1 MSKKTYV
8 LDTNVLLSD
17 PDCLNSFQEHDLI
30 IPMAVLEELDRHK
43 SRSDE
48 VGRNARQ
55 ISRSLDDLRTKGSLF
70 KGVKLPP
77 GGTLKIVSISTS
89 ALEQLPVE
97 LRESK
102 VDNLIIA
109 FMLSFKDSEHILVS
123 KDINVR
129 LKCDSL
135 EIKCEDYRK
144 ARVVSNMQQM
154 YRGVEVIEVEKDEV
168 DEFYTNESH
177 EILDSTF
184 HGVKLYPNQIVVIK
198 SVVGDKT
205 TSSAITRYDEAT
217 KCLLPIQKV
226 DQVFGLKPRNKEQS
240 FSLDL
245 LFNPDIR
252 LITMTGAAGCV
263 VPETVVTT
271 VLLEKGTKI
280 SHVMNPVEGW
290 TKRPISEIK
299 DLLNKYDVYID
310 TPSGYQ
316 PVINFVDKPNKQLF
330 KVTLEDGLELTC
342 SDDHL
347 LYSDNKWILAK
358 EIFENKNVD
367 YKLSTRFGEKRVI
380 TITDEGI
387 GDCVD
392 ITVECLENHYY
403 SADITSHNCGKT
415 LLALAA
421 ALEQTK
427 GIGGAKATYN
437 KLVVTRPIQPV
448 GKELGFLPGTLEE
461 KMEPWIAPIRDNF
474 NFLIGSKKNFRVR
487 KQNQNSSYD
496 QKRSGRDDGS
506 YLSLLQEKGLIE
518 IEAITFIRGRS
529 IPDSFIIIDEA
540 QNLSVHELKTI
551 ITRVGDGTKIV
562 LTGDLEQIDNVHVD
576 AFSNGLSYAIEK
588 FKDYSIAAHVTLLKG
603 ERSEL
608 ATLASQIL

>member
-55 ISRSLDDLRTKGSLF
+55 ISRSLDDLRAKGSLF

-109 FMLSFKDSEHILVS
+109 FMLSFKGSEHILVS

-154 YRGVEVIEVEKDEV
+154 YRGVEVVEVEKDEV

-252 LITMTGAAGCV
+252 LITMTGAAGC
-263 VPETVVTT
+263 
-271 VLLEKGTKI
+271 
-280 SHVMNPVEGW
+280 
-290 TKRPISEIK
+290 
-299 DLLNKYDVYID
+299 
-310 TPSGYQ
+310 
-316 PVINFVDKPNKQLF
+316 
-330 KVTLEDGLELTC
+330 
-342 SDDHL
+342 
-347 LYSDNKWILAK
+347 
-358 EIFENKNVD
+358 
-367 YKLSTRFGEKRVI
+367 
-380 TITDEGI
+380 
-387 GDCVD
+387 
-392 ITVECLENHYY
+392 
-403 SADITSHNCGKT
+403 GKT

-487 KQNQNSSYD
+487 KQNQHSSYD